1 MVDTTMLTNLGLMDI
16 LLWMLAFA
24 IIYGISSTANIPKS
38 RGARVLISIS
48 LSLLVLFSGAGTV
61 VGMISKLANETLLL
75 LLGLLVLI
83 IFFEMTK
90 LTQPV
95 EYRAK
100 TPKGETSGVAR
111 VSVWEEYH
119 AHWLIAFLILAI
131 LVFVSVGGL
140 QFIGI
145 SGLFQNVNWIGV
157 LFILIMIFLV
167 GYAVVEKV

>member
-24 IIYGISSTANIPKS
+24 IIYGISSTAKIPKS
-38 RGARVLISIS
+38 QGARVLISIS
-48 LSLLVLFSGAGTV
+48 ISLLVLFSGAGTV
-61 VGMISKLANETLLL
+61 VGMISKLANETLLIL
-75 LLGLLVLI
+75 IGLLVLI

-90 LTQPV
+90 LAQQV
-95 EYRAK
+95 EYK
-100 TPKGETSGVAR
+100 TKGPKGEVTSPAH
-111 VSVWEEYH
+111 VSVWKAYQTL
-119 AHWLIAFLILAI
+119 WLLAFLVLAI